1 MDGREKVLE
10 DGRHELELLVL
21 AAEAGQDELRAQS
34 DARISESVRGAIPE
48 RDLARTKGASAN
60 SRPTLL
66 GRRAIRKTSLAKLY
80 RNTLKL
86 SVGPLGS
93 LINLRLTV
101 VVPSI
106 NERSARS
113 AAVSFVS
120 EEEVEGTGRGASVAG
135 GWEKTIRCVT
145 PRGPDMETKSR
156 RRLDFRSCEKR
167 ECQSS

>member
-1 MDGREKVLE
+1 MISHSTSRELQP
-10 DGRHELELLVL
+10 
-21 AAEAGQDELRAQS
+21 EAS
-34 DARISESVRGAIPE
+34 
-48 RDLARTKGASAN
+48 LARTKGASAN

-66 GRRAIRKTSLAKLY
+66 GLLAIRNTSLAKLY

-86 SVGPLGS
+86 SVGPLGN
-93 LINLRLTV
+93 LINRKLTV

-120 EEEVEGTGRGASVAG
+120 EVEGAGRGASVAG
-135 GWEKTIRCVT
+135 GWEKTIKWVT

-156 RRLDFRSCEKR
+156 SRLDFRSCER
-167 ECQSS
+167 RGESAISGLLQ